1 MKLRTLSLFIILSLV
16 VSFSMAQEQPWKQ
29 HNKWIWGPSVG
40 YQYQSGNF
48 LKVSG
53 WGLFAPNDF
62 QYMKIDAGANF
73 SWMEGKTTVIPEL
86 GFTYYLNDFVLFPF
100 VKAELTPYTI
110 TPKIGASLFSIVD
123 LGVGYGFD
131 YNTKKNFKP
140 IDGITVSV
148 GVNIPLNFH
157 IY

>member
-1 MKLRTLSLFIILSLV
+1 M
-16 VSFSMAQEQPWKQ
+16 FSMCCMAQEQPWKE

-73 SWMEGKTTVIPEL
+73 SWMGGKATVIPEL
-86 GFTYYLNDFVLFPF
+86 GFTYYLHNN
-100 VKAELTPYTI
+100 A
-110 TPKIGASLFSIVD
+110 
-123 LGVGYGFD
+123 
-131 YNTKKNFKP
+131 
-140 IDGITVSV
+140 
-148 GVNIPLNFH
+148 
-157 IY
+157 

>member
-1 MKLRTLSLFIILSLV
+1 
-16 VSFSMAQEQPWKQ
+16 
-29 HNKWIWGPSVG
+29 
-40 YQYQSGNF
+40 
-48 LKVSG
+48 
-53 WGLFAPNDF
+53 
-62 QYMKIDAGANF
+62 
-73 SWMEGKTTVIPEL
+73 
-86 GFTYYLNDFVLFPF
+86 FPF

-110 TPKIGASLFSIVD
+110 TPKVGASLFSIVD
-123 LGVGYGFD
+123 LGIGYGFD